1 MNIVVIR
8 LVAMNGVRAQD
19 NARIFPAAVLVRL
32 TAPKLVFL
40 LENAVTLIILQIT
53 SIAMVNVKHL
63 LAVELLKLYVTLV
76 MVMSAGTI
84 LIVATL
90 NLTIGVQQ
98 AEMMVL
104 AFLLLNTAVPL
115 KDRPIAQ
122 EKESATI

>member
-8 LVAMNGVRAQD
+8 LAAMNGVRAQE
-19 NARIFPAAVLVRL
+19 NAKIFLVAVLVRL
-32 TAPKLVFL
+32 TAQKHVFL

-76 MVMSAGTI
+76 TVMSAGTI

-104 AFLLLNTAVPL
+104 AFLSLNTAVTL

-122 EKESATI
+122 EKECATI

>member
-8 LVAMNGVRAQD
+8 LVAMNGVRAQE
-19 NARIFPAAVLVRL
+19 NAKIFLVAVLVRL
-32 TAPKLVFL
+32 TAQKHVFL

-53 SIAMVNVKHL
+53 FIAMVHVKHL

-76 MVMSAGTI
+76 TVMSAGTI

-104 AFLLLNTAVPL
+104 AFLSLNTAVPL

-122 EKESATI
+122 EKECATI